1 VAKVRAL
8 ILVAKDWRERAFI
21 RAELIEEGIRTLAVE
36 DMDEAEKWL
45 KDPEI
50 VPMIIVYDTKYQEN
64 VRDDINRL
72 LKYSS
77 SVPVLIIA
85 GASEKKALGTEL
97 GKLYVVSRP
106 ITIGE
111 VVRKVKEILRKG
123 I

>member
-1 VAKVRAL
+1 VAKVRAS

-50 VPMIIVYDTKYQEN
+50 VPMIIVYDTKYQKN

-85 GASEKKALGTEL
+85 GASENKALGKDL
-97 GKLYVVSRP
+97 GGLYMVSRP

-111 VVRKVKEILRKG
+111 IVKRVKGILRKG